1 MAGLKYMSGFGNE
14 FSSEDPRCPGA
25 LPEGQVKHTH
35 THLPQL
41 PQVCPYGLYAE
52 QLSGSAFTCPRPANK
67 RSWLY
72 RILPSVKHKPFI
84 AAPCGDLTENWNE
97 VEPDPNQ
104 LRWLPFSI
112 PTPTKKKVDFAT
124 GLHTIC
130 GAGDAKSR
138 NGIGVHIYTCNAS
151 MVDMCFNNS
160 DGDFLIVPQQGEILI
175 TTEFGKMLVEPN
187 EICVIQQGM
196 RFSVDVFGATR
207 GYILEVYGAHF
218 ELPDLGPIGGNG
230 LANPRDFQ
238 CPVAWYED
246 RHVAAGYTII
256 NKYQGKL
263 FACQQDF
270 SPFNVVAWHG
280 NYTPY
285 KYNLTN
291 FMVINC
297 VAFDHA
303 DPSIFTVLTAKST
316 RPGVAIADFVIFPPR
331 WGVADRTFR
340 PPYYHRNCMSEFM
353 GLIKGHY
360 EAKEEGFQPGGA
372 SLHSIMT
379 PHGPDVDCFEK
390 NSRAELKPERV
401 AEGTMAFMF
410 ESSFSMAVTK
420 WGLQTCQT
428 LDKNYYQ
435 CWEDLCSHFDPSW
448 KPSKQ

>member
-1 MAGLKYMSGFGNE
+1 MSSRLKIL
-14 FSSEDPRCPGA
+14 A
-25 LPEGQVKHTH
+25 VLA
-35 THLPQL
+35 
-41 PQVCPYGLYAE
+41 PYL
-52 QLSGSAFTCPRPANK
+52 RD
-67 RSWLY
+67 SWLY
-72 RILPSVKHKPFI
+72 RIIPSVKHKPFTPE
-84 AAPCGDLTENWNE
+84 PCGNLTENWNE

-104 LRWLPFSI
+104 LRWLPFTI
-112 PTPTKKKVDFAT
+112 PKSTEKKVDFVA

-138 NGIGVHIYTCNAS
+138 NGIGIHIYTCNTS
-151 MVDMCFNNS
+151 MVDRCFNNS
-160 DGDFLIVPQQGEILI
+160 DGDFLIVHSGSIRPIFHTEHPIFYFTITEIVLL
-175 TTEFGKMLVEPN
+175 FFF
-187 EICVIQQGM
+187 QQGM
-196 RFSVDVFGATR
+196 RFSVDVFGETR

-218 ELPDLGPIGGNG
+218 ELPDLGPIGANG
-230 LANPRDFQ
+230 LANPRDFL

-246 RHVAAGYTII
+246 RQVATGYTVI

-285 KYNLTN
+285 KYNLKT

-331 WGVADRTFR
+331 WGVADHTFR

-372 SLHSIMT
+372 SLHSMMT
-379 PHGPDVDCFEK
+379 PHGPDADCFEK
-390 NSRAELKPERV
+390 NSSAELKPERV

-410 ESSFSMAVTK
+410 ESSYSMAVTK
-420 WGLQTCQT
+420 WGLETCQK
-428 LDKNYYQ
+428 LDKSYYQ
-435 CWEDLCSHFDPSW
+435 CWEPLRSHFNPNW
-448 KPSKQ
+448 KPSKK

>member
-1 MAGLKYMSGFGNE
+1 MSGFGNE

-25 LPEGQVKHTH
+25 LPEGQNT
-35 THLPQL
+35 

-72 RILPSVKHKPFI
+72 RILPSVKHKPFTLV
-84 AAPCGDLTENWNE
+84 PCGNLTENWNE

-104 LRWLPFSI
+104 LRWLPFTVPKS
-112 PTPTKKKVDFAT
+112 TEKKVDFVA

-130 GAGDAKSR
+130 GAGDTKSR
-138 NGIGVHIYTCNAS
+138 NGIAIHVYTCNSS
-151 MVDMCFNNS
+151 MIDRCFNNS

-175 TTEFGKMLVEPN
+175 TTEFGKMKVEPN
-187 EICVIQQGM
+187 EICVIQVILNVTVLIFCFVSGQM
-196 RFSVDVFGATR
+196 CNIRCICFAGA
-207 GYILEVYGAHF
+207 
-218 ELPDLGPIGGNG
+218 NG
-230 LANPRDFQ
+230 LANPRDFL

-246 RHVAAGYTII
+246 RKVATGYTII

-285 KYNLTN
+285 KYNLKN

-303 DPSIFTVLTAKST
+303 DPSIFTVLTAKTT

-331 WGVADRTFR
+331 WGVADHTFR

-353 GLIKGHY
+353 GLIHGHY

-379 PHGPDVDCFEK
+379 PHGPDADCFEK
-390 NSRAELKPERV
+390 NTTAELKPERV

-420 WGLQTCQT
+420 WGLQTCQK
-428 LDKNYYQ
+428 LDKSYYQ
-435 CWEDLCSHFDPSW
+435 CWEPLCSHFNPNW
-448 KPSKQ
+448 KPSKK